1 MSSSRSLPREL
12 LHLAWPVL
20 IAQAAV
26 MATSVID
33 TLMAGRLSALD
44 LAAVGIGASIY
55 ATVFV
60 TAMGVLL
67 ALTPVVAHHYG
78 AGRYT
83 EIGADVRQCAWL
95 AVLLS
100 VATFTLL
107 KNPDPLLAI
116 SRLTPEVEVRV
127 RAYLDGVAWAAPGVL
142 FFRVFFGF
150 TTGIGRPRPVMAF
163 NLLGLSLKVPLNA
176 VFMYGHFGLPALG
189 GAGCGWSTAVTAWIM
204 TLAAWWWCRRDAD
217 YAPYAVFTRFDP
229 PRPAALRELLK
240 LGLPMGITFLVD
252 VTAFT
257 FMALF
262 IARLG
267 AATSAAHQ
275 IAANVAVFVFM
286 VPLSLGNATGVL
298 VGQALGAGES
308 RRARHAGLLGLG
320 VAIAI
325 AAATGSVI
333 WFGAGALAR
342 GYTTDTA
349 VACRR
354 DQPARHR
361 RAVSRGR
368 CGTGGDG
375 PGAAR
380 LQTRHGTD
388 GDLCRGLVG
397 RRAGRRLPAGAHRR
411 PRPRAWR
418 RRLLDGGGGQP
429 DAGRRGGDGLFP
441 VDIASDHADACRHHE
456 IASALAQGHPDRTR
470 QPGQAQPAGRRAQRA
485 TTSK

>member
-1 MSSSRSLPREL
+1 MRTRPSHRSLPREL

-20 IAQAAV
+20 VAQAAV

-67 ALTPVVAHHYG
+67 ALTPVVSHHYG

-100 VATFTLL
+100 IATFTLL

-176 VFMYGHFGLPALG
+176 IFMYGHFGLPALG

-217 YAPYAVFTRFDP
+217 YAPYGVFARFDP
-229 PRPAALRELLK
+229 PRLQALRELLK

-286 VPLSLGNATGVL
+286 VPLALGNATGVL

-320 VAIAI
+320 VACGI
-325 AAATGSVI
+325 AAITGSAI
-333 WFGAGALAR
+333 WFGAGLLAR
-342 GYTTDTA
+342 GYTSDTTVAAAAASLLAIVGLYHAVDAVQAVMAQVLRGYKRATAPMVIYAVSLWGVGLGGGYLLGLTDALGPARGAAGFWIAA
-349 VACRR
+349 VA
-354 DQPARHR
+354 
-361 RAVSRGR
+361 S
-368 CGTGGDG
+368 
-375 PGAAR
+375 
-380 LQTRHGTD
+380 LS
-388 GDLCRGLVG
+388 L
-397 RRAGRRLPAGAHRR
+397 AGAGVTGYFL
-411 PRPRAWR
+411 WIS
-418 RRLLDGGGGQP
+418 GQSM
-429 DAGRRGGDGLFP
+429 P
-441 VDIASDHADACRHHE
+441 V
-456 IASALAQGHPDRTR
+456 P
-470 QPGQAQPAGRRAQRA
+470 A
-485 TTSK
+485 TTSA

>member
-1 MSSSRSLPREL
+1 
-12 LHLAWPVL
+12 
-20 IAQAAV
+20 
-26 MATSVID
+26 
-33 TLMAGRLSALD
+33 
-44 LAAVGIGASIY
+44 
-55 ATVFV
+55 
-60 TAMGVLL
+60 VLL
-67 ALTPVVAHHYG
+67 ALTPVVSHHYG
-78 AGRYT
+78 AGRYL

-100 VATFTLL
+100 IATFTLL

-116 SRLTPEVEVRV
+116 SRLTPEVEFRV

-163 NLLGLSLKVPLNA
+163 NLLGLMLKVPLN
-176 VFMYGHFGLPALG
+176 VIFMYGHFGLPALG

-217 YAPYAVFTRFDP
+217 YAPYGVFARFDP
-229 PRPAALRELLK
+229 PRPQALRELLK

-286 VPLSLGNATGVL
+286 VPLALGNATGVL

-320 VAIAI
+320 VACGI
-325 AAATGSVI
+325 AAATGSAI
-333 WFGAGALAR
+333 WFGAGLIAR
-342 GYTTDTA
+342 AYTTDLA
-349 VACRR
+349 VAAAATGLLAIVGVYHAVDAVQAVMAQVLRGYKR
-354 DQPARHR
+354 ATAPMLIY
-361 RAVSRGR
+361 AVSLWGV
-368 CGTGGDG
+368 GLGGGYLLALTDVFG
-375 PGAAR
+375 PAHGAAGFWTAAVAS
-380 LQTRHGTD
+380 LTLAG
-388 GDLCRGLVG
+388 VG
-397 RRAGRRLPAGAHRR
+397 VTGYFL
-411 PRPRAWR
+411 W
-418 RRLLDGGGGQP
+418 
-429 DAGRRGGDGLFP
+429 
-441 VDIASDHADACRHHE
+441 IS
-456 IASALAQGHPDRTR
+456 R
-470 QPGQAQPAGRRAQRA
+470 QSMPTPEA
-485 TTSK
+485 TTR

>member
-67 ALTPVVAHHYG
+67 ALTPVVSHHYG
-78 AGRYT
+78 AGRYL

-100 VATFTLL
+100 IASFALL

-116 SRLTPEVEVRV
+116 SHLTPEVESRV

-176 VFMYGHFGLPALG
+176 IFMYGHFGLPALG
-189 GAGCGWSTAVTAWIM
+189 GAGCGWSTAATAWIM
-204 TLAAWWWCRRDAD
+204 TIAAWLWCRRDAD
-217 YAPYAVFTRFDP
+217 YAPYAVFARFDP
-229 PRPAALRELLK
+229 PRLQALRELLK

-286 VPLSLGNATGVL
+286 VPLALGNATGVL

-320 VAIAI
+320 VACGIAG
-325 AAATGSVI
+325 ATGGMI
-333 WFGAGALAR
+333 WFGAGPIAR
-342 GYTTDTA
+342 AYTTDLA
-349 VACRR
+349 VAAAATSLLAIVGLYHAVDAVQAVMAQVLRGYKR
-354 DQPARHR
+354 ATAPMLIYAVSLWGVGLGGGYLLALTDSLGPAR
-361 RAVSRGR
+361 
-368 CGTGGDG
+368 
-375 PGAAR
+375 GAAGFWIAAVAS
-380 LQTRHGTD
+380 LT
-388 GDLCRGLVG
+388 L
-397 RRAGRRLPAGAHRR
+397 AGAGVTSYFLRISRIR
-411 PRPRAWR
+411 P
-418 RRLLDGGGGQP
+418 G
-429 DAGRRGGDGLFP
+429 
-441 VDIASDHADACRHHE
+441 
-456 IASALAQGHPDRTR
+456 
-470 QPGQAQPAGRRAQRA
+470 
-485 TTSK
+485 

>member
-1 MSSSRSLPREL
+1 MTPHRSLPREL

-20 IAQAAV
+20 VAQAAV

-67 ALTPVVAHHYG
+67 ALTPVVSHHFG

-100 VATFTLL
+100 IATFTLL

-116 SRLTPEVEVRV
+116 SRLTPDVEVRV

-176 VFMYGHFGLPALG
+176 IFMYGHFGLPALG

-217 YAPYAVFTRFDP
+217 YAPYGVFARFDP
-229 PRPAALRELLK
+229 PRLQALRELLK

-286 VPLSLGNATGVL
+286 VPLALGNATGVL

-320 VAIAI
+320 VACGI
-325 AAATGSVI
+325 AAITGGAI
-333 WFGAGALAR
+333 WFGADAAR
-342 GYTTDTA
+342 ARLHHRHRGG
-349 VACRR
+349 RR
-354 DQPARHR
+354 RCQPAGHR

-368 CGTGGDG
+368 RGAGGDG
-375 PGAAR
+375 AGAAR
-380 LQTRHGTD
+380 LQARHGAD
-388 GDLCRGLVG
+388 GDLCRFAVG
-397 RRAGRRLPAGAHRR
+397 RGPRRRLPARAHRH
-411 PRPRAWR
+411 PRPGAR
-418 RRLLDGGGGQP
+418 RGRVLDRGGGQP
-429 DAGRRGGDGLFP
+429 QPGGGGCDRLLPAG
-441 VDIASDHADACRHHE
+441 VASDHADA
-456 IASALAQGHPDRTR
+456 GGD
-470 QPGQAQPAGRRAQRA
+470 PGR
-485 TTSK
+485 

>member
-1 MSSSRSLPREL
+1 MTSHRSLPREL

-67 ALTPVVAHHYG
+67 ALTPVVSHHFG

-100 VATFTLL
+100 IATFTVL
-107 KNPDPLLAI
+107 KNPEPLLGI
-116 SRLTPEVEVRV
+116 SQLTPEVEVRV

-163 NLLGLSLKVPLNA
+163 NLLGLSLKVPLN
-176 VFMYGHFGLPALG
+176 VIFMYGHFGMPALG

-204 TLAAWWWCRRDAD
+204 TIAAWIWCRRDAD
-217 YAPYAVFTRFDP
+217 YAPYGVFARFDP
-229 PRPAALRELLK
+229 PRPQALRELLK

-320 VAIAI
+320 VGCGI
-325 AAATGSVI
+325 AALTGGAI
-333 WFGAGALAR
+333 WFGAAILAH
-342 GYTTDTA
+342 GYTTDAA
-349 VACRR
+349 VAAAATTLLAIVALYHVVDAVQAVMAQVLRGYKR
-354 DQPARHR
+354 ATAPMLIY
-361 RAVSRGR
+361 AVSLWGV
-368 CGTGGDG
+368 GLGGGYLLGLTDAF
-375 PGAAR
+375 GAAR
-380 LQTRHGTD
+380 GA
-388 GDLCRGLVG
+388 
-397 RRAGRRLPAGAHRR
+397 AGFWIAAVVSLSLAGAGVTGYFLWISRI
-411 PRPRAWR
+411 
-418 RRLLDGGGGQP
+418 
-429 DAGRRGGDGLFP
+429 RRG
-441 VDIASDHADACRHHE
+441 
-456 IASALAQGHPDRTR
+456 
-470 QPGQAQPAGRRAQRA
+470 
-485 TTSK
+485 

>member
-67 ALTPVVAHHYG
+67 ALTPVVSHHYG

-163 NLLGLSLKVPLNA
+163 NLLGLMLKVPLNA

-349 VACRR
+349 VAAAATSLLAIVALYHVVDAVQAVMAQVLRGYKR
-354 DQPARHR
+354 ATAPMVIYAVALWGVGLGGGYLLALTDGLGPAR
-361 RAVSRGR
+361 
-368 CGTGGDG
+368 
-375 PGAAR
+375 GAAGFWMAAVVS
-380 LQTRHGTD
+380 LT
-388 GDLCRGLVG
+388 L
-397 RRAGRRLPAGAHRR
+397 AGAGVTGYFL
-411 PRPRAWR
+411 W
-418 RRLLDGGGGQP
+418 
-429 DAGRRGGDGLFP
+429 
-441 VDIASDHADACRHHE
+441 IS
-456 IASALAQGHPDRTR
+456 R
-470 QPGQAQPAGRRAQRA
+470 QSMPTPAA
-485 TTSK
+485 TTR

>member
-1 MSSSRSLPREL
+1 MSAHRSLPREL

-67 ALTPVVAHHYG
+67 ALTPVVSHHYG

-100 VATFTLL
+100 IATFTLL

-116 SRLTPEVEVRV
+116 SRLTPDVEVRV

-176 VFMYGHFGLPALG
+176 IFMYGHFGLPALG

-217 YAPYAVFTRFDP
+217 YGPYAVFARFDP

-240 LGLPMGITFLVD
+240 LGLPMGVTFLVD

-262 IARLG
+262 VARLG

-349 VACRR
+349 VASAATGLLAIVALYHVVDAVQAVMAQVLRGYK
-354 DQPARHR
+354 
-361 RAVSRGR
+361 RATAPMVIYAVALWGV
-368 CGTGGDG
+368 GLGGGYLLALTDSL
-375 PGAAR
+375 GAAR
-380 LQTRHGTD
+380 GA
-388 GDLCRGLVG
+388 
-397 RRAGRRLPAGAHRR
+397 AGFWMAAVASLTLAGMGVTGYFLWISRQSKLPG
-411 PRPRAWR
+411 
-418 RRLLDGGGGQP
+418 
-429 DAGRRGGDGLFP
+429 
-441 VDIASDHADACRHHE
+441 
-456 IASALAQGHPDRTR
+456 
-470 QPGQAQPAGRRAQRA
+470 
-485 TTSK
+485 